1 MKLADNKATLSFS
14 NGSPSI
20 EMPVYSGNIGPDV
33 IDIRKLYGQSGMFT
47 YDPGFLSTAACQSAI
62 TFIDGDKGEL
72 LYRGYP
78 IEQLANHGDFLDT
91 CYLLLHGDLPDAKQ
105 SKDFHKLVN
114 NHTMVNEQMQFFL
127 RGFRRDA
134 HPMAVLT
141 GLVGALSAFYHDST
155 DITNPEHREISAI
168 RLIAKLPTLV
178 AMSYKYGIGQPFMYP
193 QNSLSYSGNFLRMM
207 FGVPCEDYVVN
218 PVLERALDRIFILH
232 ADHEQ
237 NASTSTVRLCGSS
250 GTNPF
255 AAIAAGVACLW
266 GPAHGGANE
275 ACLNMLDDIQK
286 MGGIAKVGEFM
297 EQVKD
302 KNSGVKLMGFGH
314 RVYKNYDPRA
324 KLMQETCNE
333 VLAELGLENDPLFKL
348 AKQVEKIALE
358 DDYFVSRK
366 LYPNVDFYSGLIYKT
381 MGFPTDFF
389 PVLFMIPRCSGW
401 LAHWQELQDDPELKI
416 IRPRQHYLG
425 HMDAKYVPMSSRK
438 VEDVNIAA
446 SRSSASVRG
455 APGRKTN

>member
-14 NGSPSI
+14 NGTPSM
-20 EMPVYSGNIGPDV
+20 ELPVYQGNIGPDV
-33 IDIRKLYGQSGMFT
+33 IDIRKLYGQTGMFT
-47 YDPGFLSTAACQSAI
+47 YDPGFLSTASCQSAI
-62 TFIDGDKGEL
+62 TYIDGDKGEL

-78 IEQLANHGDFLDT
+78 IEQLATQCDFLET
-91 CYLLLHGDLPDAKQ
+91 CHLLLYGDLPDAQK
-105 SKDFHKLVN
+105 KTDFTKRVTM
-114 NHTMVNEQMQFFL
+114 HTMVNEQMQFFL

-155 DITNPEHREISAI
+155 DINNPEHREIAAI
-168 RLIAKLPTLV
+168 RLIAKMPTLV
-178 AMSYKYGIGQPFMYP
+178 AMAYKYGVGQPYMYP
-193 QNSLSYSGNFLRMM
+193 RNDLSYAGNFLRMM
-207 FGVPCEDYVVN
+207 FGTPCEDYKVN

-275 ACLNMLDDIQK
+275 AALNMLGDIQK
-286 MGGIAKVGEFM
+286 NGGVEKIGEFIK
-297 EQVKD
+297 QAKD

-324 KLMQETCNE
+324 KLMQETCKE
-333 VLAELGLENDPLFKL
+333 VLQEMGLENDPLFKL
-348 AKQVEKIALE
+348 AMALEKIALE
-358 DDYFVSRK
+358 DDYFVQRK
-366 LYPNVDFYSGLIYKT
+366 LYPNVDFYSGIVQRAI
-381 MGFPTDFF
+381 GI
-389 PVLFMIPRCSGW
+389 PVNLFTGIFSLARTVGWIAQLNEMIS
-401 LAHWQELQDDPELKI
+401 DPEYKI
-416 IRPRQHYLG
+416 GRPRQLFTG
-425 HMDAKYVPMSSRK
+425 SPRRDVPPLTKR
-438 VEDVNIAA
+438 
-446 SRSSASVRG
+446 
-455 APGRKTN
+455 